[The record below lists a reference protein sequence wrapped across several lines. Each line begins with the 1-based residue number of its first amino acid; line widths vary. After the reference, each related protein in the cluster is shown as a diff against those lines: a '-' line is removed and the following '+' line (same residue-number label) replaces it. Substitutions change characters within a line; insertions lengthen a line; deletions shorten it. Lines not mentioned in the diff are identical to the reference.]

1 MPDSIFFLFPFYL
14 SLEPPYLLLYSI
26 LLHLSTYFSVSY
38 LLHSS
43 LALLI
48 FFVFLM
54 SVTNI
59 LVCTIVTLFF
69 YSSKLTGVG
78 GLMVSSWLFLHLHN
92 SVTHQLWL
100 LPQFT
105 VCTCRS
111 WRLCPGPRT
120 CVLKVT
126 LQRAMAT
133 EYYWEKLHFILIT
146 VT

>member
-1 MPDSIFFLFPFYL
+1 MLGLTLFFFSSHSNL
-14 SLEPPYLLLYSI
+14 SLEPPYLLHFST

-59 LVCTIVTLFF
+59 LVCTIVALFF

-78 GLMVSSWLFLHLHN
+78 GLMVSSWLFLYLHN
-92 SVTHQLWL
+92 SVTHQL
-100 LPQFT
+100 
-105 VCTCRS
+105 
-111 WRLCPGPRT
+111 
-120 CVLKVT
+120 
-126 LQRAMAT
+126 
-133 EYYWEKLHFILIT
+133 LIT
-146 VT
+146 STVSSLYLQELKTVSRAQNMCAKG